1 MMHEID
7 ESDLSFQGKH
17 TKSYYGLLAWNVV
30 HVFVAVVAGLV
41 ALSTSQWIGKSRV
54 FCLPKPIYTIIS

>member
-7 ESDLSFQGKH
+7 ESELSFQGKH

-41 ALSTSQWIGKSRV
+41 ALSTSQWIGKSRA
-54 FCLPKPIYTIIS
+54 FSHASPSTLS